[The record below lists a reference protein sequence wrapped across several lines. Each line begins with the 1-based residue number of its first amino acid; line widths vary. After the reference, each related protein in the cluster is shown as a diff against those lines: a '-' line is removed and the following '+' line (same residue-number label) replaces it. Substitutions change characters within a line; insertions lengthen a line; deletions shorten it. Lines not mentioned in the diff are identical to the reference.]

1 MDATYDLPLSQSS
14 PTSFHT
20 VQEFRSPASL
30 PSWSDF
36 AGFSDDDNGPLR
48 NSSPSSYTDLL
59 SIPATSLTAPP
70 TCYPDGS
77 IRSFT
82 SLDDGVSFC
91 QSWARDHGYAV
102 RKCRNKSRGK
112 EKVIYT
118 YLLVLITPNL
128 LPNLSVYVG

>member
-1 MDATYDLPLSQSS
+1 MIFLYPKALLLLFVLSKGSGAQLLSHLG
-14 PTSFHT
+14 PTSL
-20 VQEFRSPASL
+20 ASQMTIIGL
-30 PSWSDF
+30 YEI
-36 AGFSDDDNGPLR
+36 R
-48 NSSPSSYTDLL
+48 VPSSYTDLP
-59 SIPATSLTAPP
+59 SIPATSLRAPP

-112 EKVIYT
+112 EKVIYK
-118 YLLVLITPNL
+118 
-128 LPNLSVYVG
+128 VYIECECAGKKQGTKIPEQYR